1 MTDQTPPTTPA
12 PPPPEP
18 RRLKRSSTD
27 RVLGGVCGGLG
38 AYLGV
43 DPIIVRVVAVVLA
56 FFGGAGI
63 LFYLAAWLLVPSD
76 DPTASSSP
84 GRAAT
89 IAGVVVLVIGLAT
102 LLPFRGHWGWGA
114 GWGVLWL
121 VALGAVGLV
130 VWRLASGERATGS
143 GAEVVRRAG
152 LGLAVLAGSLIL
164 AVGGAWAA
172 AAGGAT
178 AVAIVVIVAGLALIA
193 GAFRGGAARWLIVP
207 ALALALPAGVVA
219 AADLD
224 VRGGVGERVYRP
236 ASADALKAKYRVG
249 VGRLVLDLRDTQ
261 FGMGDY
267 RTRVEAGVGQALV
280 LVPADV
286 CVSSTAHVGIGAAEV
301 FQRESGGIDVD
312 WQDLRT
318 ASQHEGPRLIVDG
331 DVGVGDFQ
339 VGEQERG
346 DGGHGPFRDV
356 EPDVGTNSACEGPRG

>member
-1 MTDQTPPTTPA
+1 MTDQTPPTTP

-18 RRLKRSSTD
+18 RKLKRSSTD

-56 FFGGAGI
+56 FFGGAGV

-76 DPTASSSP
+76 DPTAGSPP

-89 IAGVVVLVIGLAT
+89 IAGVVVLVIGLGT

-114 GWGVLWL
+114 GWGLVWL
-121 VALGAVGLV
+121 VAIGLVGLV

-152 LGLAVLAGSLIL
+152 LGLAILAASLIL
-164 AVGGAWAA
+164 AIGGAWAA

-178 AVAIVVIVAGLALIA
+178 AVAIIVIAAGGALIA
-193 GAFRGGAARWLIVP
+193 GAFFGAPVRWLIVP

-224 VRGGVGERVYRP
+224 VKGGVGERGYRP
-236 ASADALKAKYRVG
+236 ASPDALRAKDRVG
-249 VGRLVLDLRDTQ
+249 VGRLVLDLR
-261 FGMGDY
+261 
-267 RTRVEAGVGQALV
+267 
-280 LVPADV
+280 
-286 CVSSTAHVGIGAAEV
+286 
-301 FQRESGGIDVD
+301 
-312 WQDLRT
+312 
-318 ASQHEGPRLIVDG
+318 
-331 DVGVGDFQ
+331 
-339 VGEQERG
+339 
-346 DGGHGPFRDV
+346 
-356 EPDVGTNSACEGPRG
+356 GTNLTPGDHRVRV